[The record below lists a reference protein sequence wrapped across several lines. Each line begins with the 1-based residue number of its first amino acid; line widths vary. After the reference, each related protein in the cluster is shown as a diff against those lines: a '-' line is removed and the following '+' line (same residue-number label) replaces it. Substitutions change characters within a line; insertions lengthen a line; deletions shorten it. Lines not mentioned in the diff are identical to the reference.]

1 MFAFPP
7 GQFTRNNLFE
17 DLFLFSR
24 WEQEQNDPEGGSSQ
38 SFLLLSGIRT
48 QERQPPGVLGL
59 PVLGQPLGSFLP
71 VVAPDGRQAVLE
83 ATQPGQGFLLAM
95 CFLLLLPTRNGSAE
109 DSTLGGAPPWGRGGD
124 GMDVMSMSN
133 TACPG

>member
-1 MFAFPP
+1 MFAFLP

-59 PVLGQPLGSFLP
+59 PGLWGPSCQW
-71 VVAPDGRQAVLE
+71 
-83 ATQPGQGFLLAM
+83 
-95 CFLLLLPTRNGSAE
+95 LLLMAVKQSLRPLSLARVSRWPCVSFSFFQLEMGVQRTVPREGLLPGEGVGTEWA
-109 DSTLGGAPPWGRGGD
+109 
-124 GMDVMSMSN
+124 
-133 TACPG
+133 